1 VVGSDERSRLWGTL
15 SSADHALGEAIAG
28 QQIMQLCGVVT
39 SRSDES
45 REFQKK
51 LRQILLT

>member
-1 VVGSDERSRLWGTL
+1 VVGSDERSRLWRTL
-15 SSADHALGEAIAG
+15 SGADHLLSEAIAG
-28 QQIMQLCGVVT
+28 HQIMQLCGAVT
-39 SRSDES
+39 SRSDAA

>member
-15 SSADHALGEAIAG
+15 SGADHPLSEAVAG
-28 QQIMQLCGVVT
+28 QQIMQLCGAVT
-39 SRSDES
+39 SRSDAA